1 MVGCGDVRVIL
12 KTVLIG
18 CEDDLEVNAIVFEP
32 PRPGWEIKVGLMN
45 RSWIQGLYS

>member
-18 CEDDLEVNAIVFEP
+18 CEDDLEVNTFEP
-32 PRPGWEIKVGLMN
+32 K
-45 RSWIQGLYS
+45 

>member
-18 CEDDLEVNAIVFEP
+18 CEDDLEENTFDQAG
-32 PRPGWEIKVGLMN
+32 RA
-45 RSWIQGLYS
+45 